1 MNLSN
6 QLDLIRGISGF
17 VGLKRQTQVTVGD
30 EDADEEVANLP
41 CLLMPFRAD
50 LRGRKVTPIWAGLCR
65 FGQAHV
71 KRAGDDVTTG
81 QCLQPFDDRGVGHSW
96 RTESAT
102 RHHNPSHMSVRAHK
116 TILLV

>member
-6 QLDLIRGISGF
+6 QLDLVRGIPGF
-17 VGLKRQTQVTVGD
+17 VGLKRQTPVAVGD
-30 EDADEEVANLP
+30 EDADEEVSNLP

-50 LRGRKVTPIWAGLCR
+50 LRSCEVTPIWVGLWR

-81 QCLQPFDDRGVGHSW
+81 QCLQPFDDCGVGHSW

-102 RHHNPSHMSVRAHK
+102 RHHNPGHMSVRTHK
-116 TILLV
+116 TILPV